1 VIVGID
7 YSMTSPA
14 ICVCNGEFKYEN
26 CKFLFVTATKKYAQ
40 PFNEQI
46 EGLPLFEYS
55 DNIER
60 FALLA
65 EMTYEFIFD
74 NWPEGEESSTV
85 KIGLEGYAMGAKG
98 QVFSIGE
105 NTGILKHRLC
115 HAEEWKV
122 DVHAP
127 SVIKKFA
134 TGKGNAKKEDMY
146 EAFVAETGVN
156 LSDILE
162 QSVDPKV
169 SSPISDIVDAY
180 YIAKLQSEFP

>member
-7 YSMTSPA
+7 YSMSSPA
-14 ICVCNGEFKYEN
+14 ICTCIGDFKYEN
-26 CKFLFVTATKKYAQ
+26 CKFLFVTQTKKYAQ
-40 PFNEQI
+40 PFNDQI
-46 EGLPLFEYS
+46 EGLPLFEYR

-60 FALLA
+60 FSLLA

-74 NWPEGEESSTV
+74 CWPEGENSDDVS
-85 KIGLEGYAMGAKG
+85 IGLEGYAMGAKG

-105 NTGILKHRLC
+105 NTGILKQRLC
-115 HAEEWKV
+115 YAEDWKL

-127 SVIKKFA
+127 SSIKKFA

-146 EAFVAETGVN
+146 DAFIKETGVN
-156 LSDILE
+156 LSDLLE

-180 YIAKLQSEFP
+180 YIAKLQSTV